1 MRLRDKEILTK
12 EEFDLLINSLG
23 GAWVYK
29 RYEDGKTIVEIY
41 DSSNFSTTHQL
52 IEEGEV
58 PEVTEESDVES
69 HNYYTLR
76 IDLSDAPGAD
86 IVIDNNTY
94 EAKDLELV
102 FEEGYTVEYLIQ
114 LAGYEIISGSVV
126 MDQDKDITKSLKW
139 KKLKK

>member
-58 PEVTEESDVES
+58 PEDESDIES

-86 IVIDNNTY
+86 IVIDNVGY
-94 EAKDLELV
+94 EAGNIELG
-102 FEEGYTVEYLIQ
+102 FEEGKVVEYLIQ
-114 LAGYEIISGSVV
+114 LEGYELISGSVV

-139 KKLKK
+139 KKVKK